1 MSNES
6 KRFDVMTLG
15 ERIRFIRKQRGIS
28 QETLASLVFTKKQT
42 ISLYEQDRLELKV
55 SMLKRVAVALEVPT
69 SIFIDEEECGCIKDV
84 FEEKEMMNT
93 FKNLGPELKRVALEQ
108 LRALGT
114 LKSQFCVDAES

>member
-1 MSNES
+1 MGNES

-55 SMLKRVAVALEVPT
+55 
-69 SIFIDEEECGCIKDV
+69 
-84 FEEKEMMNT
+84 
-93 FKNLGPELKRVALEQ
+93 
-108 LRALGT
+108 
-114 LKSQFCVDAES
+114 